1 MRTHRDYND
10 ELPMCTI
17 GPSEVK
23 VSRTV
28 SEIKFQYCEIKEL
41 NFKWKV
47 SNIYAIFYPL
57 HFLEEGGL
65 QPLLNFSVLLGPL
78 MDNESEKGL

>member
-1 MRTHRDYND
+1 MRTHRDYNND

-57 HFLEEGGL
+57 HFFGGGRIVTSFKL
-65 QPLLNFSVLLGPL
+65 QRTTGSIDG
-78 MDNESEKGL
+78 

>member
-1 MRTHRDYND
+1 
-10 ELPMCTI
+10 MCTI

-28 SEIKFQYCEIKEL
+28 SEMKFQYCEIKEL

-47 SNIYAIFYPL
+47 SNIYEALVMRYRKMIERKPCTFMYYL
-57 HFLEEGGL
+57 FGNITQSGQQRLVC
-65 QPLLNFSVLLGPL
+65 QKD
-78 MDNESEKGL
+78 MRA

>member
-1 MRTHRDYND
+1 
-10 ELPMCTI
+10 MCTI

-28 SEIKFQYCEIKEL
+28 GEIKFQYCEIKEL

-57 HFLEEGGL
+57 LFLEEGGL
-65 QPLLNFSVLLGPL
+65 
-78 MDNESEKGL
+78 